1 MHLLL
6 ISLSMIQ
13 SILTTMVGNASTSD
27 FAENNEKLRILN
39 KFKLSG
45 NRSFILDSSFH
56 PHRASF
62 HLLTTPPTLI
72 FHFLTPLSLQQ
83 LYLIQSSYAF
93 HSHSPFHPSLVPEN
107 RNNQVIYFLCFY
119 FFIPCAFSV
128 FTLLSD
134 DHILISRFFFFYYSK
149 ACYIIVFSVCIL
161 VVM

>member
-107 RNNQVIYFLCFY
+107 RNNQVIVFVFKIEIYSRDVRFCYLCNFRSTNLG
-119 FFIPCAFSV
+119 SV
-128 FTLLSD
+128 DGNIGNS
-134 DHILISRFFFFYYSK
+134 
-149 ACYIIVFSVCIL
+149 IV
-161 VVM
+161 VV

>member
-1 MHLLL
+1 
-6 ISLSMIQ
+6 
-13 SILTTMVGNASTSD
+13 MVGNASTSD

-107 RNNQVIYFLCFY
+107 RNNQVIVFVFKIKIYSRDVRFCYLCNFRSTNLG
-119 FFIPCAFSV
+119 SV
-128 FTLLSD
+128 DGNIGNS
-134 DHILISRFFFFYYSK
+134 
-149 ACYIIVFSVCIL
+149 IV
-161 VVM
+161 VV